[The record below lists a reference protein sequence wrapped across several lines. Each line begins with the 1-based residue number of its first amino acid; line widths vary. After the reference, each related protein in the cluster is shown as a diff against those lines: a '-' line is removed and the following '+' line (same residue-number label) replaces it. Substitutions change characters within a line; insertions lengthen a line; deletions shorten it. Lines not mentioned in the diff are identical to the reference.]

1 METTTKPRTCAE
13 RIADEFAS
21 TEQIIADSM
30 RGSMYPDA
38 DEYQEG
44 VEVYGIR
51 RTETVQFQLS
61 GGGPA
66 DYVEVTHQFGE
77 VIRVEYRF
85 SDWFDTATLEVGK
98 NSPVYDWAVQQLELV
113 REFGE

>member
-1 METTTKPRTCAE
+1 MSTTKERTCAE

-21 TEQIIADSM
+21 TEQAIADSM
-30 RGSMYPDA
+30 RGDMYED
-38 DEYQEG
+38 DYEG
-44 VEVYGIR
+44 VEIYGIR

-66 DYVEVTHQFGE
+66 DYVEVRHQDGE

-85 SDWFDTATLEVGK
+85 SDWFDTATLLVPEG
-98 NSPVYDWAVQQLELV
+98 SPVYQWALQQLELV
-113 REFGE
+113 LEVA

>member
-1 METTTKPRTCAE
+1 MNTKERTCAE

-21 TEQIIADSM
+21 TERIIADSM

-44 VEVYGIR
+44 VEIYGIR

-66 DYVEVTHQFGE
+66 DYVEVKHRDGE

-85 SDWFDTATLEVGK
+85 SDWFDTATLEVRED
-98 NSPVYDWAVQQLELV
+98 SPVYEWAVQQFELLQEV
-113 REFGE
+113 GE